1 MRSNKDPIQIPN
13 ELFERIDF
21 IGREKELENIKSKM
35 NKSSTHI
42 MMLSGFAGTG
52 KSCLVNEYGHQIK
65 GNDYI
70 VRWIAGYEIAD
81 LFNTEEKLEILEIYQ
96 RIASESVGFVFF
108 TTNNSHYIRY
118 ALHFVNALF

>member
-1 MRSNKDPIQIPN
+1 MKYFSQTKSGRNYTFVEWLDDFKNLIRKSGIYKKKIMFLCDATTFPEPIC
-13 ELFERIDF
+13 F
-21 IGREKELENIKSKM
+21 
-35 NKSSTHI
+35 
-42 MMLSGFAGTG
+42 
-52 KSCLVNEYGHQIK
+52 
-65 GNDYI
+65 DYI